1 MADKEKTFLIT
12 GGKGLLGSHLL
23 KIISHELPMCKLI
36 LVQRDRVKRRR
47 EDDSN
52 IKIFYGDL
60 RDTELWNNLPS
71 SITHVFH
78 LAAYI
83 PWDADE
89 KNRIRV
95 VEDNL
100 APLAH
105 LIEHS
110 QKWPYFEQVI
120 FSSSISVYAKG
131 LGYLNENSPK
141 KPSDLYGATKLA
153 SEHLLLC
160 LEAMGVKVASLRYS
174 SLYAYRQYQGTV
186 LPIMINRAITK
197 KEILVYGSGKRTQDF
212 LHCNDAARAN
222 ILAYQAKVNGT
233 FNIGSGV
240 PVSMSELAE
249 KISKVFTGGAAKIIY
264 VREKEDNDPG
274 FKLDISRA
282 KKVLNFRPT
291 VKLEAGLQMIKEEME
306 KAG

>member
-1 MADKEKTFLIT
+1 MSKRGTFLIT
-12 GGKGLLGSHLL
+12 GSQGLLGTHLIKL
-23 KIISHELPMCKLI
+23 ISAELPGCKFV
-36 LVQRDRVKRRR
+36 LVQRSKREGRR
-47 EDDSN
+47 KDSLN
-52 IKIFYGDL
+52 IKTFYGDL
-60 RDTELWNNLPS
+60 REAQLWDDLPS

-83 PWDADE
+83 PWDAEE
-89 KNRIRV
+89 KNKSRV

-100 APLAH
+100 IPLAH
-105 LIEHS
+105 LIEQS
-110 QKWPYFEQVI
+110 QQWLHLEQVI
-120 FSSSISVYAKG
+120 YSSSISVYAKSPN
-131 LGYLNENSPK
+131 YLKEYSPK
-141 KPSDLYGATKLA
+141 EPLDLYGASKLA
-153 SEHLLLC
+153 GEQLLLC
-160 LEAMGVKVASLRYS
+160 LGIRGVKVVNLRYS
-174 SLYAYRQYQGTV
+174 SLYAYGQYQGTV
-186 LPIMINRAITK
+186 LPVMINRAITNN
-197 KEILVYGSGKRTQDF
+197 EILVYGAGKRTQDF
-212 LHCNDAARAN
+212 LHYSDAARAN

-249 KISKVFTGGAAKIIY
+249 KISKVFTDGAARIIH